1 MALRYTGRAT
11 ALVID
16 GKAYRAGDLVPLSQA
31 EALRMAARS
40 HLHSFEDA
48 PEPKPARPAAKA
60 GDQTNE

>member
-16 GKAYRAGDLVPLSQA
+16 GKEYHSGDVVPLSQA

-40 HLHSFEDA
+40 HLHTFEDV
-48 PEPKPARPAAKA
+48 PEPKPSKTAAPAA
-60 GDQTNE
+60 D